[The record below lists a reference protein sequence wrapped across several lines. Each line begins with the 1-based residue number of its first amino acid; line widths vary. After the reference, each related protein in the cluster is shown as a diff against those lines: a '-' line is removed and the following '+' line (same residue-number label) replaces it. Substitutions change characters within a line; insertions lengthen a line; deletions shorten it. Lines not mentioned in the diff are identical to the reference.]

1 MTQQPLAVVSGAS
14 RGIGLAI
21 FQRLSRQ
28 GFRVAGF
35 DRDVIGMEHAAA
47 ALRAE
52 GAAAQ
57 AQAVDVQSRTQ
68 IAAALSRLGQ
78 PVEVLVNNAGIY
90 TDKPFMELRE
100 SDFSSMIGVNLLGVF
115 LLSQEVLRQMPD
127 GGRIINIASRAFL
140 GARNMAHYGASKAA
154 VVGLTRSMAI
164 EFAARNIAINAI
176 APGLV
181 ETPILDQL
189 SDERRAALAKLQP
202 TGKLG
207 KPEDIAETVAY
218 LTSPGASFVTG
229 QVLIVDGGKSLGGVW
244 M

>member
-14 RGIGLAI
+14 RGIGRAI
-21 FQRLSRQ
+21 FRRLSAQ

-35 DRDVIGMEHAAA
+35 DRDADSMERVAAE
-47 ALRAE
+47 LRGQGGVAD
-52 GAAAQ
+52 AF
-57 AQAVDVQSRTQ
+57 AVDVQSRAQ
-68 IAAALSRLGQ
+68 IAAVLSRIGQ
-78 PVEVLVNNAGIY
+78 PVDVLVNNAGIY
-90 TDKPFMELRE
+90 TDKPFMDLRE
-100 SDFSSMIGVNLLGVF
+100 SDFSDMIGVNLMGVF
-115 LLSQEVLRQMPD
+115 VLSQEVLRQMPD

-164 EFAARNIAINAI
+164 EFAARNITVNAI

-207 KPEDIAETVAY
+207 QPEDIAETVAY